1 MKNVEQ
7 LFGSS
12 GLKAKPVI
20 VLFVV
25 VVIVYSILT
34 RTQVVKLTAIN
45 APSPSVHVAIIG
57 SSGYIGSR
65 LLRHLQGKEKVTVV
79 GYDRIFKGQ
88 ASYEIPTRD
97 LQSFQAVIYLGGLTG
112 RVMCR
117 DRPAD
122 IEQENIVDISTMAK
136 RMLPSQLLIFASTS
150 AIAEGSGSTP
160 FSEDSPVQHH
170 LFDSYVA
177 SLLRRENTLRELS
190 ISSKTIP
197 QMVGLRFGTVIGLSS
212 SQRIDLAHMAL
223 ICQAFLGGQLS
234 VTHPEANRA
243 LLWMEDLL
251 RAVHV
256 LLRHSEK
263 AKRFD
268 LFHLQ
273 SFSANIANIASAI
286 GSRTSAYIH
295 TSDHP
300 IKDDSRG
307 FTLNVTKFSTTFDFV
322 FEGKQNEMISQ
333 LMDDVPRMC
342 LGRESRIDNR
352 SVPCVVCGSHVME
365 TVLDLHTQ
373 PLANDFRTEAEK
385 SMQCSR
391 HPLRLVRCPQ
401 CHHTQLSYIVNRT
414 YLFSH
419 YLYQSGTSQSLKTY
433 FEWLAG
439 KVSDESEKGNGTV
452 LEIACN
458 DGTQLNQFA
467 KRGWKTFGVDPASNL
482 AEIAR
487 KQGHTVFTGFWGVDA
502 FLQLP
507 VPDSLDAIIAQNVLA
522 HVEKPVDFLRACAA
536 RMSQRTKLYIQTSQ
550 CEMYDTGQFD
560 TVYHEHVSF
569 FTAHSFR
576 KIADLADLRIINF
589 EITPIHG
596 RSCLV
601 TFQRLDP
608 SATAFRTARQKENTR
623 SLESALEKE
632 RSLGMIDPWFYVK
645 YQSQAQKMRQW
656 IAHQLTVLHSQGHTI
671 VAYGAAAKG
680 MVLLHFL
687 LEMPNRL
694 WNISYVVDDAPLKQ
708 NTFCPGTTI
717 PVRPTA
723 ELSKHAPTRPLTI
736 IIFAWNFWDEISKK
750 ILQETVSKGI
760 SNTFVILP
768 FPHQQLIKLDAK
780 SNSIL
785 ARNPYAHV
793 PWPWIFPTP
802 RRLVVLIAHF
812 FSEEVLLPFW
822 IRHHASMFDLAI
834 LIDYNSTDR
843 SLEIIRREAPQS
855 WRVVSSRNNQF
866 AAIKVDEEV
875 MDYEKLYPT
884 AWKISLNIPEFLV
897 HPNLRSMLSEPENAG
912 DVMALCFRSIIM
924 TGNDSIPFQR
934 FTSLLKQRSQYVY
947 NAASAD
953 ELHGVTSYSRF
964 IHRYQYAQYSNG
976 RHSILNSVW
985 KWAPIGFIAKYQY
998 TPWPEIL
1005 QRKLQIRTRIPADDF
1020 IVGRGVQHNTDA
1032 SQLELRKQKV
1042 REMPQNDLQSFV
1054 AGSEELAMIH
1064 RVWKE
1069 VIDR

>member
-1 MKNVEQ
+1 MM
-7 LFGSS
+7 
-12 GLKAKPVI
+12 
-20 VLFVV
+20 
-25 VVIVYSILT
+25 T
-34 RTQVVKLTAIN
+34 IN
-45 APSPSVHVAIIG
+45 ASSTSLRVAIIG

-65 LLRHLQGKEKVTVV
+65 LLRHLQGQENLTLV
-79 GYDRIFKGQ
+79 GYDRAFKGQ
-88 ASYEIPTRD
+88 ASREMSTRD

-122 IEQENIVDISTMAK
+122 VEQENILDISNLAK

-150 AIAEGSGSTP
+150 AIAEGSGSIP
-160 FSEDSPVQHH
+160 FNEDSPVQQQ

-177 SLLRRENTLRELS
+177 SLWNRENTLRELS
-190 ISSKTIP
+190 TTVKTMP

-300 IKDDSRG
+300 IKDDSQG
-307 FTLNVTKFSTTFDFV
+307 FTLNVTKFSKTFDFI
-322 FEGKQNEMISQ
+322 FEGNQNQIISQ
-333 LMDDVPRMC
+333 LIDDVPRMC

-365 TVLDLHTQ
+365 TVLDLHAQ

-385 SMQCSR
+385 SMLCPR
-391 HPLRLVRCPQ
+391 HPLRLVRCLQ

-433 FEWLAG
+433 FEWLAE
-439 KVSDESEKGNGTV
+439 KVCDESEKGNGTV

-467 KRGWKTFGVDPASNL
+467 KRGWKTFGVDPAKNL

-487 KQGHTVFTGFWGVDA
+487 EQGHTVYTGFWGVDA

-507 VPDSLDAIIAQNVLA
+507 APNLLDAIIARNVLA
-522 HVEKPVDFLRACAA
+522 HVEKPVHFLRACAA
-536 RMSQRTKLYIQTSQ
+536 RMSLRTKLYIQTSQ

-569 FTAHSFR
+569 FTAHSFK
-576 KIADLADLRIINF
+576 KIADLADLRIVNF
-589 EITPIHG
+589 EMTPIHG
-596 RSCLV
+596 GSCLV

-608 SATAFRTARQKENTR
+608 STTSFRTARQQENTPP
-623 SLESALEKE
+623 LELALEKE
-632 RSLGMIDPWFYVK
+632 RSLGMTHPWFYVK

-656 IAHQLTVLHSQGHTI
+656 IAHQLAVLHSQGHTI
-671 VAYGAAAKG
+671 VAYGAAAKD

-694 WNISYVVDDAPLKQ
+694 WNISYVIDDAPLKQ

-717 PVRPTA
+717 PVRPTS
-723 ELSKHAPTRPLTI
+723 ELGKHTPTQPLAI
-736 IIFAWNFWDEISKK
+736 IIFAWNFWDEISQK
-750 ILQETVSKGI
+750 ILQETVNKGI
-760 SNTFVILP
+760 NNTSIILP
-768 FPHQQLIKLDAK
+768 FPHQQLIKLDPN
-780 SNSIL
+780 STSIL
-785 ARNPYAHV
+785 ARNSYAHV
-793 PWPWIFPTP
+793 PWPLAFPTP
-802 RRLVVLIAHF
+802 RRLVVLISHF
-812 FSEEVLLPFW
+812 FNEEFLLPFW
-822 IRHHASMFDLAI
+822 IRHHACMFDLAI

-843 SLEIIRREAPQS
+843 SSEIIRREAPQS
-855 WRVVSSRNNQF
+855 WRIVSSRNNQF
-866 AAIKVDEEV
+866 ATLKVDEEV
-875 MDYEKLYPT
+875 MDYEKMYPN
-884 AWKISLNIPEFLV
+884 AWKIALNIPEFLV
-897 HPNLRSMLSEPENAG
+897 HPNLRSMLSESEHSS
-912 DVMALCFRSIIM
+912 DVMALRFRSIIM
-924 TGNDSIPFQR
+924 SGNDSMPLQR

-947 NAASAD
+947 DAANAD
-953 ELHGVTSYSRF
+953 EGRGITLYSRYV
-964 IHRYQYAQYSNG
+964 HRYPNAQYQSG
-976 RHSILNSVW
+976 RHEIMNCVW
-985 KWAPIGFIAKYQY
+985 KWAAVGFLAKYQF
-998 TPWPEIL
+998 TPWPEIVP
-1005 QRKLQIRTRIPADDF
+1005 RKLQIRTRIPSDDF
-1020 IVGRGVQHNTDA
+1020 AIGLAVQHNTDTG
-1032 SQLELRKQKV
+1032 QLEDLKNTIRD
-1042 REMPQNDLQSFV
+1042 MPQNDLRNFV
-1054 AGSEELAMIH
+1054 AGSEELAMVH